1 MTTRTTTTTTDRS
14 SAGAPPSS
22 PPAGTALPSP
32 SAAVTDDTVTDAAT
46 GTGTESPPATAPAVP
61 DKTEPAETAPAGT
74 DTAETA
80 PAGTDRA
87 GTAPAETEAAGT
99 GTLEADAGDE
109 ATSGGRRFRRAP
121 RARRRG
127 LAPGKRLPASRL
139 IGPALFLALW
149 AVASAAGQLDPGA
162 IPAPWTVLRTTG
174 HLWTDGT
181 LPTDV
186 LTSLER
192 AGYGF
197 AFGLTAGV
205 LLALASGLSR
215 VGEALIDGTV
225 QLNRAIPTLGL
236 IPLFI
241 LWLGIGETFKIAIIA
256 IVVYIPIYL
265 NLHSALSGIDHRFVE
280 LAEVQGLSRL
290 RFVRE
295 IVIPG
300 ALPGFFV
307 GLRLGVTG
315 SWLSLVVLEQI
326 NATSGLGYMMFQAQN
341 YGRTDI
347 ILVGL
352 LIYGIFGLVSDSAV
366 RLIERKVL
374 SWRRTLSS

>member
-1 MTTRTTTTTTDRS
+1 MTTTVT
-14 SAGAPPSS
+14 AAAPVAAPP
-22 PPAGTALPSP
+22 
-32 SAAVTDDTVTDAAT
+32 
-46 GTGTESPPATAPAVP
+46 
-61 DKTEPAETAPAGT
+61 EPT
-74 DTAETA
+74 
-80 PAGTDRA
+80 
-87 GTAPAETEAAGT
+87 
-99 GTLEADAGDE
+99 
-109 ATSGGRRFRRAP
+109 
-121 RARRRG
+121 RRRRRRT

-139 IGPALFLALW
+139 VGPLVLLALW
-149 AVASAAGQLDPGA
+149 AAASAAGRLDPGA
-162 IPAPWTVLRTTG
+162 IPAPWTVLDTG
-174 HLWTDGT
+174 VHLWTDGT
-181 LPTDV
+181 LPTDIV
-186 LTSLER
+186 TSLER

-197 AFGLTAGV
+197 AIGLTAGV
-205 LLALASGLSR
+205 TLALASGLTRS
-215 VGEALIDGTV
+215 GEALIDGTV

-265 NLHSALSGIDHRFVE
+265 NTHAALSGIDHRFVE
-280 LAEVQGLSRL
+280 LAEVQGLSKF
-290 RFVRE
+290 RFIRE

-315 SWLSLVVLEQI
+315 SWLGLVVLEQI

-341 YGRTDI
+341 YGQSDV

-352 LIYGIFGLVSDSAV
+352 LIYGVFGLISDSAV
-366 RLIERKVL
+366 RLIERRVL

>member
-1 MTTRTTTTTTDRS
+1 MTAVTTTTT
-14 SAGAPPSS
+14 AVAAP
-22 PPAGTALPSP
+22 
-32 SAAVTDDTVTDAAT
+32 AT
-46 GTGTESPPATAPAVP
+46 GEFPPV
-61 DKTEPAETAPAGT
+61 
-74 DTAETA
+74 
-80 PAGTDRA
+80 
-87 GTAPAETEAAGT
+87 
-99 GTLEADAGDE
+99 
-109 ATSGGRRFRRAP
+109 
-121 RARRRG
+121 RRRRR
-127 LAPGKRLPASRL
+127 LSPGRRLPAVRL
-139 IGPALFLALW
+139 IGPLVLLALW
-149 AVASAAGQLDPGA
+149 AAASAAGTLDPGA
-162 IPAPWTVLRTTG
+162 IPAPWTVLRTAG
-174 HLWTDGT
+174 HLRTDGT

-197 AFGLTAGV
+197 VIGLTAGV

-265 NLHSALSGIDHRFVE
+265 NTHAALSGIDSRFVE

-290 RFVRE
+290 AFVRQV
-295 IVIPG
+295 VIPG

-315 SWLSLVVLEQI
+315 SWVGLVVLEQI

-341 YGRTDI
+341 YGQSDV

-352 LIYGIFGLVSDSAV
+352 LIYGVFGLISDSVV
-366 RLIERKVL
+366 RLIERRVL
-374 SWRRTLSS
+374 SWRRTLSN

>member
-1 MTTRTTTTTTDRS
+1 MTTTATTPVVST
-14 SAGAPPSS
+14 
-22 PPAGTALPSP
+22 
-32 SAAVTDDTVTDAAT
+32 
-46 GTGTESPPATAPAVP
+46 
-61 DKTEPAETAPAGT
+61 PAEQARPVPRT
-74 DTAETA
+74 
-80 PAGTDRA
+80 R
-87 GTAPAETEAAGT
+87 
-99 GTLEADAGDE
+99 
-109 ATSGGRRFRRAP
+109 RRA
-121 RARRRG
+121 
-127 LAPGKRLPASRL
+127 LAPGKRLPASLL
-139 IGPALFLALW
+139 IGPGLILALW
-149 AVASAAGQLDPGA
+149 AAASAAGQLDPAA
-162 IPAPWTVLRTTG
+162 IPAPWTVLRTAG
-174 HLWTDGT
+174 QLWSDGT
-181 LPTDV
+181 LSTDV
-186 LTSLER
+186 RTSLER

-197 AFGLTAGV
+197 ALGLTAGV
-205 LLALASGLSR
+205 VLALAAGLSR

-265 NLHSALSGIDHRFVE
+265 NLHAALSGIDHRFVE
-280 LAEVQGLSRL
+280 LAEVQGLSRV
-290 RFVRE
+290 RFIRQ

-326 NATSGLGYMMFQAQN
+326 NATSGLGYLMFQAQN

-352 LIYGIFGLVSDSAV
+352 LIYGVFGLISDSAV
-366 RLIERKVL
+366 RFVERRVL
-374 SWRRTLSS
+374 SWRRTLSN

>member
-1 MTTRTTTTTTDRS
+1 MTSRTSTEDRS
-14 SAGAPPSS
+14 TTGSAPAS
-22 PPAGTALPSP
+22 PPAGTTPP
-32 SAAVTDDTVTDAAT
+32 SASAT
-46 GTGTESPPATAPAVP
+46 TSTTTSTTADTAPASAAASPAGVG
-61 DKTEPAETAPAGT
+61 TEPPPAVPVAAEAVG
-74 DTAETA
+74 
-80 PAGTDRA
+80 A
-87 GTAPAETEAAGT
+87 GTAGGAG
-99 GTLEADAGDE
+99 A
-109 ATSGGRRFRRAP
+109 GGRPFRRAP
-121 RARRRG
+121 RTRRRT
-127 LAPGKRLPASRL
+127 LAPGRRLPASR
-139 IGPALFLALW
+139 IVGPALFLALW

-174 HLWTDGT
+174 DLWTDGT

-205 LLALASGLSR
+205 VLALASGLSR

-265 NLHSALSGIDHRFVE
+265 NLHSALSGIDNRFVE
-280 LAEVQGLSRL
+280 LAEVQGLSRI
-290 RFVRE
+290 RFIRQ

-352 LIYGIFGLVSDSAV
+352 LVYGIFGLVSDSAV
-366 RLIERKVL
+366 RLVERKVL